1 MRKLD
6 MYTAIRYMGIYG
18 GTLKFDSNNNLYDL
32 FDRHGMII
40 AIVYPLYNLFNRP
53 GMVIAIVHP
62 D

>member
-6 MYTAIRYMGIYG
+6 MYAAIRYMGIYG
-18 GTLKFDSNNNLYDL
+18 GTLEFDSNNNLYDL

-40 AIVYPLYNLFNRP
+40 AIVYP
-53 GMVIAIVHP
+53 